1 MNNSTTENDF
11 DMQALFRIL
20 NALLFKID
28 TKIDNILDKVEKVDF
43 KDENYEDSQF
53 YLTKINR
60 KNYKNEIVRMEGY
73 LDKSSEKLNQKTPEC
88 NSE

>member
-28 TKIDNILDKVEKVDF
+28 TKIDNILDKVEKVAF
-43 KDENYEDSQF
+43 KDENYENDIQHH
-53 YLTKINR
+53 
-60 KNYKNEIVRMEGY
+60 
-73 LDKSSEKLNQKTPEC
+73 D
-88 NSE
+88 